1 MIRIEIVLPD
11 SSRLIQEYENGVTP
25 ERIAEDFSDRL
36 TSDILSCR
44 IDNIHERLDTKIEK
58 DCTLQLLDQKNPYA
72 NLVYQTSLT
81 LLYLRAIHDVFG
93 EKTRVS
99 INNSLSRG
107 LFTNIHVPT
116 VTDEDCAAIAKR
128 MESYVKRN
136 EPIGEKRLSRE
147 KAIAYLSDASRT
159 DQLKLFESAPDLDGA
174 YLCTLAGEE
183 MLFYM
188 HAVTNC
194 SYLKRFEIRKYRS
207 GVLLR
212 FPHHRDPSSIPAYEE
227 QKILYEA
234 FSEETHWERLCGI
247 NSAVDLNRCVSE
259 GGERDLILLCEAL
272 HEKKIAE
279 IAEKIHHSGKRIIL
293 IAGPSS
299 SGKTSFARRLCIQLR
314 VIGIHPMYLGTDD
327 YFINRDDMEVDEKGN
342 RDYESLSAVDTA
354 LFSSQMND
362 LLSGKKVDLPEFDF
376 INGVKV
382 FGKRIT
388 SIRKDQLIVIE
399 GIHALNPKLSEGIDE
414 KDKFRIYI
422 SPLTQLNIDAH
433 HRIPTTDARL
443 FRRLVRDHAT
453 RGRSAA
459 TTIHD
464 WPAVRHG
471 EDDNIF
477 PYNSEA
483 DAFFNSHCIYE
494 LAVLKKYAEPL
505 LKEITPDMAEYPEAQ
520 RYLQYLKF
528 FVPLKDEDAIAC
540 NSILREF
547 IGGSVLTG

>member
-11 SSRLIQEYENGVTP
+11 STRLIQEYENGVTA
-25 ERIAEDFSDRL
+25 EMIATEFNDRL
-36 TSDILSCR
+36 SSDILSCR
-44 IDNIHERLDTKIEK
+44 IDNVHERLDKKMEK
-58 DCTLQLLDQKNPYA
+58 DCTLELLDQRNPYS

-116 VTDEDCAAIAKR
+116 VTDEDCAAIEKR
-128 MESYVKRN
+128 MESYVKRK
-136 EPIGEKRLSRE
+136 EPIREKRLSRE
-147 KAIAYLSDASRT
+147 KAIAYLSDTSRT
-159 DQLKLFESAPDLDGA
+159 DQLKLFESAPDLDSA

-227 QKILYEA
+227 QKLLYEA

-247 NSAVDLNRCVSE
+247 NSAADLNRCISE
-259 GGERDLILLCEAL
+259 GRQRDLILLCEAL

-362 LLSGKKVDLPEFDF
+362 LLNGKKVDLPEFDF

-505 LKEITPDMAEYPEAQ
+505 LKQITPDMEEYPEAQ

>member
-11 SSRLIQEYENGVTP
+11 STRLIQEYEKGVTP
-25 ERIAEDFSDRL
+25 EMIAEEFRENLS
-36 TSDILSCR
+36 SDILSCR
-44 IDNIHERLDTKIEK
+44 IDNVHERLDTKIEK
-58 DCTLQLLDQKNPYA
+58 DCTLQLLDQGNPYA

-107 LFTNIHVPT
+107 LFTNIHVPS
-116 VTDEDCAAIAKR
+116 VTDEDCEAIAKR
-128 MESYVKRN
+128 MENYVKRN

-159 DQLKLFESAPDLDGA
+159 DQLKLFESAPDLDGV

-212 FPHHRDPSSIPAYEE
+212 FPHHRDPSSIPSYEE

-247 NSAVDLNRCVSE
+247 NSAVDLNRCLSE
-259 GGERDLILLCEAL
+259 GRQRDLILLCEAL

-362 LLSGKKVDLPEFDF
+362 LLNGKKVDLPEFDF

-528 FVPLKDEDAIAC
+528 FVPLKDEEAIAC